1 MRQLAARS
9 PFEGE
14 YTPQFVPRQFFAAL
28 FFRPRAKLF
37 FKSYKSVIPHEGI
50 ARFSIPTGDAPG
62 RVSVDCKRGA
72 IMQNIVSNV
81 VRPFADPYWVTVLF
95 ASIVQLML
103 FLRWLYRRVRNEEL
117 TRTFVHDMAVNHLP
131 HIYDLLEKICDQ
143 QGITRSQRPAIRWV
157 DMTHTE

>member
-1 MRQLAARS
+1 VRNHS
-9 PFEGE
+9 
-14 YTPQFVPRQFFAAL
+14 
-28 FFRPRAKLF
+28 
-37 FKSYKSVIPHEGI
+37 FKSYKSAVPHEGI

-62 RVSVDCKRGA
+62 RVGVDCKRGA

-95 ASIVQLML
+95 AAIVQLTL

-143 QGITRSQRPAIRWV
+143 QGISRSQRPPIRWV